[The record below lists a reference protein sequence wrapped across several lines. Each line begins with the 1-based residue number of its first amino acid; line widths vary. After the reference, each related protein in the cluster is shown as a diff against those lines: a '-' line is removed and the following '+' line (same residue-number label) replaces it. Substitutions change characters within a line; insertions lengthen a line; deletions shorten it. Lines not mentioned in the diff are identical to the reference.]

1 VGICTAYRSKAQLT
15 SQTFAIQRETL
26 TAGLRLVVVRGE
38 LDLFAAPELKQAIS
52 GALADD
58 TRDLIVDLT
67 HTVFI
72 DSSGL
77 AVLMLAMKRAHSLG
91 GRLVVVDAGGSVA
104 RTFRV
109 AGVDQIL
116 TIVRS
121 REAALAALADS
132 DCG

>member
-1 VGICTAYRSKAQLT
+1 LT
-15 SQTFAIQRETL
+15 SQTFAIRRETP
-26 TAGLRLVVVRGE
+26 TAGLRVVVVSGE

-52 GALADD
+52 ESLTDGS
-58 TRDLIVDLT
+58 RDLIVDLT
-67 HTVFI
+67 RTVFI

-77 AVLMLAMKRAHSLG
+77 AVLMVAMKRAQSLN

-116 TIVRS
+116 TIVTS
-121 REAALAALADS
+121 REAALAALAGS
-132 DCG
+132 DVE